1 MRVLVTGGG
10 SLLMAGAARALD
22 ELGHDVRCLQRREV
36 DLPESVTQCLG
47 NVRDDQALDAALVG
61 CDAVIH
67 GAARVGVVGTEHDF
81 TSVNVDGTRGVI
93 AAAKRAGVSKMV
105 YVSTPSVAHI
115 GRSLVGE
122 PAGPARTGRRDRAY
136 YAESKAQAE
145 LLALAAASHE
155 FGVVAVRPHLV
166 WGPGDQQLVGRIV
179 ERARSGRLP
188 LIGGGRALVDTT
200 YLDNAVDALVAA
212 LDAVAPQAPVSGRA
226 YLVANGEPRPIREL
240 LLGICRAAGVEP
252 SLRSVPVG
260 VARLAGSVLE
270 RVWPLLRDDE
280 PPLTRFVA
288 DQLATAHWFDL
299 SATFTDLNWRP
310 RITLDDGLVA
320 LAQWFAA
327 SSATGDGSRGAPT
340 PPDAEG

>member
-1 MRVLVTGGG
+1 
-10 SLLMAGAARALD
+10 
-22 ELGHDVRCLQRREV
+22 
-36 DLPESVTQCLG
+36 
-47 NVRDDQALDAALVG
+47 
-61 CDAVIH
+61 
-67 GAARVGVVGTEHDF
+67 
-81 TSVNVDGTRGVI
+81 VDGTREVI

-105 YVSTPSVAHI
+105 HVSTPSVAHI

-136 YAESKAQAE
+136 YAESKARAE
-145 LLALAAASHE
+145 LLALGAANTE

-200 YLDNAVDALVAA
+200 YMDNAVDALVAA

-240 LLGICRAAGVEP
+240 LSGICRAAGVEP

-288 DQLATAHWFDL
+288 DQLSTAHWFDL

-310 RITLDDGLVA
+310 RITLDDGLAA
-320 LAQWFAA
+320 LAQWFA
-327 SSATGDGSRGAPT
+327 SSWATDDDSRGAPT
-340 PPDAEG
+340 PPDAAG